1 MHNATETGSMV
12 TRAGFNTLL
21 FTLLLAGVGVFTRVR
36 TGAPEV
42 VDVVAVA
49 VLGGLW
55 AGGLVALIEL
65 KFVALERGP
74 RLLLSALAG
83 ALAYVGLFV
92 AMSRIAGLD
101 LRSGLIGV
109 GAALGAL
116 SHAVRAA
123 ARRDDI
129 DDVDDVDD
137 VDDETPPGEGNDR
150 S

>member
-65 KFVALERGP
+65 KFVALERRP